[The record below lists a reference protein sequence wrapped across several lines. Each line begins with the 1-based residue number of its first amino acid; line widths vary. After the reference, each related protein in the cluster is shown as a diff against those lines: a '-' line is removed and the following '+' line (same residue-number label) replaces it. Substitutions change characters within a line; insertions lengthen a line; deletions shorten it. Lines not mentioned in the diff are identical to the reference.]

1 MPRFL
6 SFRCSVIVLALFAI
20 GGGSTPAAAQY
31 FGQNKV
37 HYRSF
42 DFQVL
47 KTDHFDIYF
56 YESERPG
63 VDIAARMAER
73 WRVRLERLMKHELTG
88 RQPLVLYGSHT
99 DFEQTNVIGGAIGEG
114 TGGVTEPVRRRIVAR

>member
-20 GGGSTPAAAQY
+20 CGGSAPAAAQIL
-31 FGQNKV
+31 GQNKV

-56 YESERPG
+56 YPRG
-63 VDIAARMAER
+63 AA
-73 WRVRLERLMKHELTG
+73 
-88 RQPLVLYGSHT
+88 GST
-99 DFEQTNVIGGAIGEG
+99 SPRGWPSAGAC
-114 TGGVTEPVRRRIVAR
+114 VSSAC

>member
-6 SFRCSVIVLALFAI
+6 SFRCSVIVLALLAI
-20 GGGSTPAAAQY
+20 CGGSAPAAAQY

-37 HYRSF
+37 QYRSF
-42 DFQVL
+42 DFQIL

-63 VDIAARMAER
+63 IDIAARMAER
-73 WRVRLERLMKHELTG
+73 WRVRLERLLKHELRG
-88 RQPLVLYGSHT
+88 RQPLVLT
-99 DFEQTNVIGGAIGEG
+99 DRIPISSRPTSSAEQLGK
-114 TGGVTEPVRRRIVAR
+114 ARAA